1 MRPVLSRPGLIFALR
16 GDSQFHARRTALGY
30 VMTPDEFAR
39 LALGLGPNV
48 VARPI
53 LETIQMQIGGKTF
66 ATIGWPA
73 EGWAVVKLDPLDQA
87 WGLRLSDAL
96 TAEPG
101 RRRKAGIVLARLAGL
116 DVGAAAELL
125 AAAWRN
131 AHRRSASSARRGV
144 LAPLRAEQ
152 AA

>member
-1 MRPVLSRPGLIFALR
+1 MR
-16 GDSQFHARRTALGY
+16 GDSQFHVRRTTLGY

-39 LALGLGPNV
+39 LALGLGSNV
-48 VARPI
+48 VAKPI

-66 ATIGWPA
+66 ATVGWPA
-73 EGWAVVKLDPLDQA
+73 QGWAVVKLDPLDQA
-87 WGLRLSDAL
+87 WGLGLSDAL
-96 TAEPG
+96 AAEPG

-116 DVGAAAELL
+116 DAGAAAELL

-131 AHRRSASSARRGV
+131 ANRRSTSSVRRV
-144 LAPLRAEQ
+144 LPSLRAEQ